1 MDVLERF
8 LRYVRYDT
16 TSCEESETVP
26 STPSQ
31 RAFSEML
38 KGEME
43 ALGLRNVTL
52 DAHGYLYAT
61 LPARGAG
68 EICKCMGLLAHVD
81 TSPAVSGAGVSP
93 RVIDYAGGE
102 ILLESGERIDPAV
115 YPSLAEYVGQRL
127 VVSDGRTLLGADDKA
142 GVAEILSAVAY
153 LRAHPEI
160 PHRALCICF
169 TPDEEIG
176 RGTDHI
182 DLSRFSVPY
191 AYTVDGGA
199 LGELEYE
206 NFNAASATVTVKGIN
221 IHPGSAKGKM
231 KNAILM
237 ACEFLSMLPPAET
250 PAHTEGYEGFYH
262 VTDLSGNESEAHVS
276 LLVRDHDRETFEAR
290 KEFLS
295 RLVSYLSEKWGD
307 GSFTLCVRDSY
318 YNMREIVEKH
328 PEILDR
334 ARDAFLREGIT
345 PRVLPIRGGT
355 DGARLSFMGI
365 PCPNLSTGGE
375 NFHSVHEYIP
385 VESMERMRDVL
396 VRLLRV

>member
-16 TSCEESETVP
+16 TSSEESETVP
-26 STPSQ
+26 STQGQ

-43 ALGLRNVTL
+43 ALGLREVTL
-52 DAHGYLYAT
+52 DAQGYLYAT

-93 RVIDYAGGE
+93 HVIDYAGGA
-102 ILLESGERIDPAV
+102 IQLENGDCIDPAV

-182 DLSRFSVPY
+182 DLTRFSVPY

-206 NFNAASATVTVKGIN
+206 NFNAASATLTVKGIN

-231 KNAILM
+231 KNAILL

-262 VTDLSGNESEAHVS
+262 VTDLSGNESEARIS
-276 LLVRDHDRETFEAR
+276 LLVRDHDREKFEER

-295 RLVSYLSEKWGD
+295 RLVSYLAEKWGE

-318 YNMREIVEKH
+318 YNMREIVERY
-328 PEILDR
+328 PEIVDR
-334 ARDAFLREGIT
+334 ARDAFLGEGIT
-345 PRVLPIRGGT
+345 PRVQPIRGGT